1 MGTFAVTGSAS
12 GMGKASAEKLRAAG
26 HTVIGIDL
34 KDADVIA
41 DLSTPDGRAAAV
53 ATVLERTGGV
63 LDGAVL
69 AAGLGPHP
77 GRERLIAQ
85 VNYFGV
91 VDLLTGWHAALAK
104 SGDARV
110 VVFSSNSTTTT
121 PMVPEKTVKAFLAGD
136 ADKAIAATAL
146 FKDNASAMVYAG
158 SKIAVTRWVRRTAV
172 LPEWAEAGI
181 RLNAVA
187 PGAIH
192 TPMVQAQLDDPHQ
205 RGAIEAFPVPVGRLG
220 QADEV
225 AEAVMFLVGPASEFM
240 AGTVLFVDGGTD
252 AYFRSDEWPKQ
263 VPFTGLRRYLR
274 LAKEYAVRKGVPPIS
289 MK

>member
-1 MGTFAVTGSAS
+1 MSTYAVTGAAS

-34 KDADVIA
+34 KDVEIIA
-41 DLSTPDGRAAAV
+41 DLSTAEGRRAAIA
-53 ATVLERTGGV
+53 AVLERTDGV

-77 GRERLIAQ
+77 GREQLIAQ

-91 VDLLTGWHAALAK
+91 VDLLNGWHEALKRA
-104 SGDARV
+104 GDARV
-110 VVFSSNSTTTT
+110 VVFSSNSTTST
-121 PMVPEKTVKAFLAGD
+121 PMVPEKTVRAFLAGD
-136 ADKAIAATAL
+136 ADQAIAATRK

-158 SKIAVTRWVRRTAV
+158 SKIAVSRWVRRTAV

-187 PGAIH
+187 PGAIL

-205 RGAIEAFPVPVGRLG
+205 RGAIEAFPIPVGRLG
-220 QADEV
+220 EADEV
-225 AEAVMFLVGPASEFM
+225 AEAVMFLVGPASGFM

-252 AYFRSDEWPKQ
+252 AYFRSDDWPRQ
-263 VPFTGLRRYLR
+263 VPFSGLRRYIR
-274 LAKEYAVRKGVPPIS
+274 LSREYAAKKGLKAAV
-289 MK
+289 